1 MNPRNLKSHIERAL
15 EQSQN
20 EHIAHVKIMSS
31 NQLKSGDLSLRTATT
46 SETQALR
53 QFADDWVC
61 RVGNGANIRNPTYGV
76 LVHGIRTSTMEMDK
90 FEEIRE
96 NILQDNR
103 PFIPQ
108 AEIKYVG
115 WLTRNAY
122 SKSASSVIIEFT
134 RPEDANKIIDEG
146 LVWQGELFQCERYER
161 LCRLKQCF
169 KCQKYGHIGTQ
180 CKATTACGYC
190 AQEHNS
196 RECPSKADR
205 TATRKCAA
213 CGGAHEA
220 WNQSCP
226 TRKEELARTKAAYAT
241 RAQYH
246 PVPEVSRPDTQPGA
260 VTGALRMTRS
270 LRDPVQPSETMTARE
285 TSPLGRGQKRT
296 NTGLPLAAADKENE
310 PPRILRAQRPQRAAN
325 PSRRALE
332 ALENNTLIRTNSQQ
346 MEIDSDVDS

>member
-31 NQLKSGDLSLRTATT
+31 NQLKSGDLSPRIATT
-46 SETQALR
+46 LETQALR

-103 PFIPQ
+103 PFILQ

-161 LCRLKQCF
+161 QCRLKQCF
-169 KCQKYGHIGTQ
+169 KCQKYSHIGTQ
-180 CKATTACGYC
+180 CKAITACGYC
-190 AQEHNS
+190 AHEHNS
-196 RECPSKADR
+196 RDCPSKADR

-213 CGGAHEA
+213 YGSAHET

-226 TRKEELARTKAAYAT
+226 TRKEELTRTKAAYAT
-241 RAQYH
+241 R
-246 PVPEVSRPDTQPGA
+246 V
-260 VTGALRMTRS
+260 
-270 LRDPVQPSETMTARE
+270 
-285 TSPLGRGQKRT
+285 
-296 NTGLPLAAADKENE
+296 
-310 PPRILRAQRPQRAAN
+310 
-325 PSRRALE
+325 
-332 ALENNTLIRTNSQQ
+332 
-346 MEIDSDVDS
+346 

>member
-1 MNPRNLKSHIERAL
+1 MRNNAADIKRSIKIGEETKTAAREATERSKMVVDMVNKLKDKAPPVRTQGHMSYAAVAANGVLASGTPDAHRVKAASLQAQREVIVSIRNPLTISKLRAMNPRNLKSHIERAL

-46 SETQALR
+46 SETKALR

-76 LVHGIRTSTMEMDK
+76 LAHGMDN

-103 PFIPQ
+103 PFIPR

-134 RPEDANKIIDEG
+134 QPEDANKIIDEG

-161 LCRLKQCF
+161 QCRLKQCF

-180 CKATTACGYC
+180 CKATTARGYC

-196 RECPSKADR
+196 RDCPSKAADGDQEMRSLWRR
-205 TATRKCAA
+205 TRGMEPELPDPE
-213 CGGAHEA
+213 GGA
-220 WNQSCP
+220 
-226 TRKEELARTKAAYAT
+226 
-241 RAQYH
+241 
-246 PVPEVSRPDTQPGA
+246 
-260 VTGALRMTRS
+260 RS
-270 LRDPVQPSETMTARE
+270 D
-285 TSPLGRGQKRT
+285 
-296 NTGLPLAAADKENE
+296 
-310 PPRILRAQRPQRAAN
+310 
-325 PSRRALE
+325 
-332 ALENNTLIRTNSQQ
+332 
-346 MEIDSDVDS
+346 